1 MNILYLT
8 NQNAENCTEL
18 PNFMRAFGDNVI
30 TRTSKFDIN
39 YLKDEKIDFIVSDK
53 TQFLL
58 GKEIIDFLPK
68 RIINLHPSFLPWGRG
83 YYPNFFSITLGFPH
97 GVSIHFIDEGID
109 SGDLIAQTR
118 VNFSSNDTFRETY
131 DRLRNHMIS
140 LFKTVWPELRL
151 GKLEGF
157 SQDLK
162 SGNIFYKKDI
172 EKFTNDLSHGWDTKI
187 SNYLRL
193 TLFPKK

>member
-1 MNILYLT
+1 
-8 NQNAENCTEL
+8 
-18 PNFMRAFGDNVI
+18 MRTFGDNVI
-30 TRTSKFDIN
+30 TRTSKFDTN
-39 YLKDEKIDFIVSDK
+39 YLKEEKIDFIVSDR

-83 YYPNFFSITLGFPH
+83 YYPNFFSIALGFPH

-118 VNFSSNDTFRETY
+118 INFSPTDTFRETY
-131 DRLRNHMIS
+131 YRLRNHMIS

-162 SGNIFYKKDI
+162 LGNIFYKKDL

-187 SNYLRL
+187 SNYLHPHSFARNSD
-193 TLFPKK
+193 PVI